1 MPDRKID
8 PRFYAF
14 RDTVRTNL
22 QAAAEMLAADPEV
35 IRLRNSIGETTMHY
49 LAVENCPQEVAWLIA
64 RGAEVDTQNQFQ
76 QTPLMEVAALGLL
89 NICRLLVAR
98 GADYR
103 YINARGESVLSAGAS
118 TDQVE
123 VVEYLLALLPLT
135 EDINPF
141 FENLEAEMTERHS
154 PKSAALLRQRGLSR
168 REM

>member
-1 MPDRKID
+1 MAERKID

-22 QAAAEMLAADPEV
+22 PAAAEMLAADPEV
-35 IRLRNSIGETTMHY
+35 IRLRNSIGETAMHY

-76 QTPLMEVAALGLL
+76 QTPLMEVAALGML
-89 NICRLLVAR
+89 NMCRILVSR

-103 YINARGESVLSAGAS
+103 YVNARGESVLSAATS

-123 VVEYLLALLPLT
+123 VVDYLLTLLPLT
-135 EDINPF
+135 EDINPY
-141 FENLEAEMTERHS
+141 FENVEAEMAVKHS
-154 PKSAALLRQRGLSR
+154 PKSAVLLVQRGLVKR
-168 REM
+168 GF